1 MGDRTS
7 NREGKVRLEPGF
19 SQVHW
24 MMLTQ
29 KSKDMTGG
37 HGVRRNISREEI
49 AQHNTEH
56 DCWTIL
62 DGKVYNLT
70 PYLRYHP
77 GGVGKLMLSA
87 GGDCTTL
94 FNESHAWVNG
104 HGMLEKCF
112 LGTVESTPSTV
123 ASSAK
128 DSTVVLSSVEY
139 RSLRLLSVRDVSAM
153 TKLFQFELPRGKTLG
168 LTLPGQHVKVRV
180 AIRGTFYER
189 AYTPISAIHQKH
201 TVDILIKIYPDGIVT
216 SHLAALPVGS
226 LVDML
231 GPQGSFGY
239 SGVGTISLS
248 PSVAARPVTDIA
260 MVAAGSGITPML
272 TLINAVMRGSVFDT
286 TKLTL
291 IYCNR
296 SPAHVIAKSTL
307 APLHNMFPGRFRWLN
322 VLSVDRTSSVD
333 GGEKKEADDEDVKP
347 FVVGSRL
354 TRAMLEAN
362 LPPPSDQVCV
372 VFCGPPSFDE
382 FVGVE
387 LRALGYPWVHQ
398 F

>member
-1 MGDRTS
+1 
-7 NREGKVRLEPGF
+7 
-19 SQVHW
+19 
-24 MMLTQ
+24 
-29 KSKDMTGG
+29 
-37 HGVRRNISREEI
+37 
-49 AQHNTEH
+49 
-56 DCWTIL
+56 
-62 DGKVYNLT
+62 
-70 PYLRYHP
+70 
-77 GGVGKLMLSA
+77 
-87 GGDCTTL
+87 
-94 FNESHAWVNG
+94 
-104 HGMLEKCF
+104 
-112 LGTVESTPSTV
+112 
-123 ASSAK
+123 
-128 DSTVVLSSVEY
+128 
-139 RSLRLLSVRDVSAM
+139 
-153 TKLFQFELPRGKTLG
+153 
-168 LTLPGQHVKVRV
+168 
-180 AIRGTFYER
+180 
-189 AYTPISAIHQKH
+189 
-201 TVDILIKIYPDGIVT
+201 
-216 SHLAALPVGS
+216 
-226 LVDML
+226 ML

-248 PSVAARPVTDIA
+248 PSVAARPVKDIA

-322 VLSVDRTSSVD
+322 VLSTDGGG

>member
-1 MGDRTS
+1 
-7 NREGKVRLEPGF
+7 
-19 SQVHW
+19 
-24 MMLTQ
+24 
-29 KSKDMTGG
+29 
-37 HGVRRNISREEI
+37 
-49 AQHNTEH
+49 
-56 DCWTIL
+56 
-62 DGKVYNLT
+62 
-70 PYLRYHP
+70 
-77 GGVGKLMLSA
+77 
-87 GGDCTTL
+87 
-94 FNESHAWVNG
+94 
-104 HGMLEKCF
+104 
-112 LGTVESTPSTV
+112 
-123 ASSAK
+123 
-128 DSTVVLSSVEY
+128 
-139 RSLRLLSVRDVSAM
+139 
-153 TKLFQFELPRGKTLG
+153 
-168 LTLPGQHVKVRV
+168 
-180 AIRGTFYER
+180 
-189 AYTPISAIHQKH
+189 
-201 TVDILIKIYPDGIVT
+201 
-216 SHLAALPVGS
+216 
-226 LVDML
+226 ML

-248 PSVAARPVTDIA
+248 PSVAARPVNDIA

-322 VLSVDRTSSVD
+322 
-333 GGEKKEADDEDVKP
+333 DVKP

>member
-29 KSKDMTGG
+29 RSRDLTGG
-37 HGVRRNISREEI
+37 RAPRRNIPREEI
-49 AQHNTEH
+49 AQHNTEN

-77 GGVGKLMLSA
+77 GGIGKLMLSA

-112 LGTVESTPSTV
+112 LGTVAPPSADDAIHTN
-123 ASSAK
+123 
-128 DSTVVLSSVEY
+128 DPTIFLSPVEY
-139 RSLRLLSVRDVSAM
+139 RPLKLIAVKDVSAM

-168 LTLPGQHVKVRV
+168 LAMPGQHLKIRV
-180 AIRGTFYER
+180 TINGKLYER
-189 AYTPISAIHQKH
+189 AYTPVSPINQKH

-216 SHLAALPVGS
+216 SHLATLPIGS
-226 LVDML
+226 MVDL
-231 GPQGSFGY
+231 IGPQGSFGY
-239 SGVGTISLS
+239 TDIGTISIS
-248 PSVAARPVTDIA
+248 SVTHSISHIA
-260 MVAAGSGITPML
+260 MIAAGSGITPMQSV
-272 TLINAVMRGSVFDT
+272 IKAVMQGNVFDK
-286 TKLTL
+286 TKLSL
-291 IYCNR
+291 IYCNKTH
-296 SPAHVIAKSTL
+296 AHVIAKSSL
-307 APLHNMFPGRFRWLN
+307 APLHNMFPSRFQWLN
-322 VLSVDRTSSVD
+322 VLSEGSD
-333 GGEKKEADDEDVKP
+333 GIEDEDVKP
-347 FVVGSRL
+347 FTVGRL
-354 TRAMLEAN
+354 TQELLEEH
-362 LPPPSDQVCV
+362 LPPVSDQVFV
-372 VFCGPPSFDE
+372 LHCGTPSFDE
-382 FVGVE
+382 FVGLA
-387 LRALGYPWVHQ
+387 LRKLGYPLIHQ